1 MGCLKLT
8 KENFLECP
16 NDYQMSLSIAVDML
30 DDLSEILEKIGF
42 KTDKVDS
49 AYNIIN
55 ILYENVNSEIE
66 ISEYFREV

>member
-8 KENFLECP
+8 KENFLKCP

-30 DDLSEILEKIGF
+30 DDFSEILEKNGF
-42 KTDKVDS
+42 KTDEVDS

-55 ILYENVNSEIE
+55 TLYEIVNSEVE
-66 ISEYFREV
+66 ISEYFSEV

>member
-1 MGCLKLT
+1 MGCLELT
-8 KENFLECP
+8 KENFLKCP

-30 DDLSEILEKIGF
+30 DDFSEILEKIGF

-55 ILYENVNSEIE
+55 TLYEIVNSEVE
-66 ISEYFREV
+66 ISEN